1 MYNWKGRKQAS
12 KQDKRRSLDTDSINK
27 VVDAN
32 AFFIPISIHAWMMGV
47 PNGAKQAAS
56 AILILASSLIEIF
69 PMFPVGE
76 AGLNAGVHSVCCM
89 HVEGRLLA
97 EISVELWVSGEKS

>member
-1 MYNWKGRKQAS
+1 MYSWKGS

-27 VVDAN
+27 AVDAN

-47 PNGAKQAAS
+47 PNDAKRATS
-56 AILILASSLIEIF
+56 AVLILASSLIEIS
-69 PMFPVGE
+69 PIFPVSE

-89 HVEGRLLA
+89 HVERRLFA
-97 EISVELWVSGEKS
+97 GIGVDLWVSDEKS